1 MGLLHRQDLSFVILL
16 LLGFLAVSYACDCS
30 DPPKPSP
37 HPVKPPKHPVKPPKP
52 PTVKPP
58 PYTPKPPT
66 VKPPHTPK
74 PPTVKPPHTPS
85 PPHSFPP
92 YTPNPP
98 TVTPSPP
105 YKPSPS
111 PYTPKPPTVKPPP
124 QPTPTPSP
132 PAPYVKPPPVPAPE
146 TPCPPPPPPLTPC
159 PPPPPPPA
167 PTPEPETCSI
177 DALKLGACVDA
188 LGGLIHIGLGKSY
201 AKATCCPVLGSL
213 VGLDAAVC
221 LCTTIRAKLLNIDLI
236 IPIALELLVD
246 CGKTP
251 PRDFKCPAPQRKS
264 PLLV

>member
-1 MGLLHRQDLSFVILL
+1 MGLLHKQNLFFVILL
-16 LLGFLAVSYACDCS
+16 LVGFLAVSYACDCS

-37 HPVKPPKHPVKPPKP
+37 HPVKLPKP

-58 PYTPKPPT
+58 PYTPKPP
-66 VKPPHTPK
+66 PHTPK
-74 PPTVKPPHTPS
+74 PPPVKPPHTPS

-92 YTPNPP
+92 YTPQ
-98 TVTPSPP
+98 
-105 YKPSPS
+105 
-111 PYTPKPPTVKPPP
+111 PPTVKPPP

-132 PAPYVKPPPVPAPE
+132 PPPYVKPPPVPSPE

-159 PPPPPPPA
+159 PPPPPA

-177 DALKLGACVDA
+177 DALKLGACVDV

-201 AKATCCPVLGSL
+201 AKATCCPVLGGL